1 MPGEK
6 QGHDSAALRQGNQM
20 FTTEELALLEAIHAD
35 PRNDAPRMAYAD
47 WLEKANRPEYAEF
60 IRLQCQQPYIG
71 VVYHPPSPPHVSH
84 SFEMAWGDPQAE
96 ARLKRLLTLA
106 PHAYRLG
113 KEFWEEHFRGL
124 PLLQE
129 ELYDGQS
136 GYSEELVA
144 LIGPAAR
151 LDLSLHTS
159 RLVEWLAHPAMAR
172 VDKLHIWP
180 ELPPDAERDEQCT
193 MNPHYDAFW
202 AENIPVLAASTVIDR
217 LEELN
222 PCGCH
227 STGELTSR
235 SVQNLAL
242 CKELLEPRVSVE
254 YSY

>member
-1 MPGEK
+1 MSP
-6 QGHDSAALRQGNQM
+6 
-20 FTTEELALLEAIHAD
+20 TEELDLLEAIHAD
-35 PRNDAPRMAYAD
+35 PRNDAPRLAYAD
-47 WLEKANRPEYAEF
+47 WLEMANKPEYAEF

-71 VVYHPPSPPHVSH
+71 VVYHPPSKPHVSH
-84 SFEMAWGDPQAE
+84 SFEMPWEDPE
-96 ARLKRLLTLA
+96 AKTRLNRLLTLA
-106 PHAYRLG
+106 PHAYRVA

-124 PLLQE
+124 PLLHE

-136 GYSEELVA
+136 NYAQKLLA

-159 RLVEWLAHPAMAR
+159 HLAEWLSHPVMTR

-180 ELPPDAERDEQCT
+180 KLPPDAEPDEQCT

-202 AENIPVLAASTVIDR
+202 QGNIPVLAASAVIDR

-235 SVQNLAL
+235 SIENIAL
-242 CKELLEPRVSVE
+242 CRKLLEPRVYVE